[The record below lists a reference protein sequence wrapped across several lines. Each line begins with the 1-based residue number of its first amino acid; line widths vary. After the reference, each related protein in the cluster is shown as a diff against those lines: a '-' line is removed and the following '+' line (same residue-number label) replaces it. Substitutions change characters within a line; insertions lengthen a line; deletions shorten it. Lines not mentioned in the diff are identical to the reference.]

1 MNDFDSFTQLWQQ
14 QSPAKI
20 DVDAVLSA
28 YKKARFKQWLYAGF
42 DLLGLFVVPI
52 LFLGLFPTLNQ
63 YEMIWFAVMGSVAF
77 VFTLYVLWLR
87 RLMLFKTVKQTHHYI
102 QVLQQQNFHQI
113 QLAKCT
119 QWMTYFIGGM
129 FIWFIFGVSDFSNS
143 QTEKLSV
150 LFFIGAIL
158 FGIWIWAK
166 NRQALFVRRVANGGI
181 FDSPGNK

>member
-63 YEMIWFAVMGSVAF
+63 DRKSV
-77 VFTLYVLWLR
+77 V
-87 RLMLFKTVKQTHHYI
+87 
-102 QVLQQQNFHQI
+102 
-113 QLAKCT
+113 
-119 QWMTYFIGGM
+119 
-129 FIWFIFGVSDFSNS
+129 
-143 QTEKLSV
+143 
-150 LFFIGAIL
+150 
-158 FGIWIWAK
+158 
-166 NRQALFVRRVANGGI
+166 
-181 FDSPGNK
+181 